1 MKANGTLL
9 RTLTDKQIAF
19 IQNPK
24 TNAPQNIIDLAN
36 KKQVTEDEYKM
47 IHQFISEKFNDKS
60 GTRSFSENQ
69 MKVLKND
76 RNQDKLS
83 KKTKALL
90 DSGKT
95 EFSKEE
101 YDVINKDLQKIFSS
115 FKK

>member
-1 MKANGTLL
+1 MEMKANGTLL

-69 MKVLKND
+69 MK
-76 RNQDKLS
+76 
-83 KKTKALL
+83 
-90 DSGKT
+90 
-95 EFSKEE
+95 
-101 YDVINKDLQKIFSS
+101 S
-115 FKK
+115 FEK

>member
-1 MKANGTLL
+1 MGTLL

-69 MKVLKND
+69 MKVLKMIETKINC
-76 RNQDKLS
+76 L
-83 KKTKALL
+83 KKQKPSWILVRL
-90 DSGKT
+90 
-95 EFSKEE
+95 
-101 YDVINKDLQKIFSS
+101 NLQK
-115 FKK
+115 KNMM